1 MTTKQII
8 VDLLCFTSCSSSGHQ
23 LLVRDCCQEKMRT
36 GNGCTPKDDD
46 ETAEDAV
53 DQLVGAS
60 SGTPVYGDSAD
71 PAGQFELGDSI

>member
-1 MTTKQII
+1 
-8 VDLLCFTSCSSSGHQ
+8 
-23 LLVRDCCQEKMRT
+23 MRT